1 MMSSA
6 RQLLL
11 FCTAIFATYTLQA
24 QITLVRADLP
34 TANDT
39 LRITSTDASGF
50 NFEQTGPNFTWN
62 FANISS
68 GDQSVQEYKSSL
80 QTPYALFFLGLTI
93 FGLKVPD
100 IGIGGFGLQ
109 DVYNFY
115 LIDNSQYA
123 VRGLGFKFQN
133 VPLAASYSKNDR
145 IFSLPLRYGDTD
157 SNNFS
162 VTVEIPGFG
171 RYKSSGYRKYEVDG
185 WGNATT
191 PYGSFNCLRVK
202 SFISSIDSITI
213 SIGGAPINIGIPNN
227 RFEYAW
233 YAKNEKEP
241 ILFVETRG
249 LGSVFTP
256 TRAYY
261 RGFNRTVTGISNPI
275 ITTPV
280 KAYPN
285 PSRSGFMMDVPASFI
300 NGRMIVADAKGSII
314 CSEQITHAPFYL
326 STSNWSSGTYV
337 ATFEQNGERGVARL
351 IIPD

>member
-1 MMSSA
+1 MKSLKTYIFFLA
-6 RQLLL
+6 VL
-11 FCTAIFATYTLQA
+11 FAHDIMQA
-24 QITLVRADLP
+24 QITLIRADLP
-34 TANDT
+34 AANDT

-68 GDQSVQEYKSSL
+68 GNQSVQEYKSSL

-115 LIDNSQYA
+115 LIDNGQYA

-133 VPLAASYSKNDR
+133 VPLAASYSRNDR
-145 IFSLPLRYGDTD
+145 IFSLPLRFGDSD

-162 VTVEIPGFG
+162 VTVDIPGFG

-185 WGNATT
+185 WGNITT

-202 SFISSIDSITI
+202 AFVSSIDSITI
-213 SIGGAPINIGIPNN
+213 SLGGTPVNIGIPNN

-241 ILFVETRG
+241 VLFVETRG
-249 LGSVFTP
+249 LGGAFTP

-261 RGFNRTVTGISNPI
+261 RGFNKSATGIFNNISAVPL
-275 ITTPV
+275 
-280 KAYPN
+280 KAFPN
-285 PSRSGFMMDVPASFI
+285 PSRTGFTLEIPPLFI
-300 NGRMIVADAKGSII
+300 NGRMTITDAKGSII
-314 CSEQITHAPFYL
+314 STEQVTSSPFRL
-326 STSNWSSGTYV
+326 NTGNWPAGTYV
-337 ATFEQNGERGVARL
+337 ATLDQNGELGMVRL
-351 IIPD
+351 IIAD